1 MVSLVFSKGTFDIQS
16 ESIKILNVDVDDEI
30 DMGDEDCTKMVSIT
44 SSITIYVNPNVTK
57 YFDNELHEV
66 RYGWSHPC
74 YSLHCHELGRFKMSN
89 GGLVIHY
96 GNDDSV
102 ITKVVKDTT

>member
-44 SSITIYVNPNVTK
+44 SSITIYVNPNATK

-66 RYGWSHPC
+66 RYGWYHPC